1 MLGRNSEETNLNYL
15 NKRARMG
22 HISARNTYWK
32 ELEYD
37 SLLHYLGIFM
47 YMGINK
53 LPDYKMHWNKEL
65 WDSKC
70 VHETCLLIIF
80 LE

>member
-1 MLGRNSEETNLNYL
+1 
-15 NKRARMG
+15 MG

-47 YMGINK
+47 YMESISFQTIKCIGIKNYGIQNVCMK
-53 LPDYKMHWNKEL
+53 HV
-65 WDSKC
+65 S
-70 VHETCLLIIF
+70 
-80 LE
+80 